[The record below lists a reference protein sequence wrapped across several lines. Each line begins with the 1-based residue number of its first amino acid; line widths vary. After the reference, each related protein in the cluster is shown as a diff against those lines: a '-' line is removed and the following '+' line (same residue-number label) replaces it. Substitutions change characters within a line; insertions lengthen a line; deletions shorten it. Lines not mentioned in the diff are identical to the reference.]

1 MRIPGDSVPHSSL
14 GRLLAVVRL
23 GPGDRSRRLPLRAC
37 FVELRAERILYA
49 LVHEKDLSNRSLRRR
64 MGSLEDPPSGLEVA
78 GQTAYPLLVRHLR
91 RDLLCLEEWLPL
103 ADVAR
108 RLSALV
114 YRLLSLP
121 KVLYERALAS
131 DLPGPPRGREGEGQ
145 QGARLLHS
153 RHGLSERKTIEEGAE
168 SNGYDAYKNVKG
180 RKRHLL
186 VDTLGLPLSVH
197 VTPASVQDRVGARLL
212 LVGLKPLMPRLRK
225 IWADGAYGG
234 EKLAKWCE
242 QQGGW
247 ELEVVERDREV
258 EGFRVLAKRWIVER
272 TFGWLRRDRRLA
284 RDYERKVQTSETL
297 IEVAMIRL
305 ILKHLARA
313 A

>member
-1 MRIPGDSVPHSSL
+1 MAPH
-14 GRLLAVVRL
+14 
-23 GPGDRSRRLPLRAC
+23 
-37 FVELRAERILYA
+37 
-49 LVHEKDLSNRSLRRR
+49 
-64 MGSLEDPPSGLEVA
+64 
-78 GQTAYPLLVRHLR
+78 
-91 RDLLCLEEWLPL
+91 
-103 ADVAR
+103 
-108 RLSALV
+108 
-114 YRLLSLP
+114 
-121 KVLYERALAS
+121 
-131 DLPGPPRGREGEGQ
+131 LPGPPRGGEEEVGKDPDASAAIMDSQ
-145 QGARLLHS
+145 S
-153 RHGLSERKTIEEGAE
+153 VKITEEGAE
-168 SNGYDAYKNVKG
+168 PNGYDAHKNVKG

-186 VDTLGLPLSVH
+186 VDTLGLPLSVY
-197 VTPASVQDRVGARLL
+197 VTPADAQDRAGARLL
-212 LVGLKPLMPRLRK
+212 LAGLKPLVPNLKK

-284 RDYERKVQTSETL
+284 RDYERKAQTSETL

-305 ILKHLARA
+305 MLRRLARA